1 MSTVV
6 LPKSYTAI
14 PLTQIRVSHHPLSS
28 TTPTPILIL
37 TLYRPGRHNAFTDTM
52 LDEILTVLNYIKHD
66 ERIRCLVLTGHGN
79 IFCAGADLESGFG
92 YREENARE
100 HRDGCVVYSSQPFLS
115 LLHTENVNRP
125 NMTRR

>member
-1 MSTVV
+1 MSNVV
-6 LPKSYTAI
+6 LPNLYTTL
-14 PLTQIRVSHHPLSS
+14 PLTQITVSHHPLSS
-28 TTPTPILIL
+28 PTPTPILIL

-92 YREENARE
+92 YREDNARE
-100 HRDGCVVYSSQPFLS
+100 HRDGYVV
-115 LLHTENVNRP
+115 
-125 NMTRR
+125 